1 MNPNLAKLHP
11 YPFQRITELYADVK
25 PVDAPMVSL
34 AIGEPK
40 HKTPDIILD
49 ALRDNLAGFSNYP
62 VTAGSLALR
71 TTIANWLS
79 RRFNLDHGVL
89 SPVTNVL
96 PVNGTRE
103 ALFAFAQAVVDNK
116 KHRLDYNNVNN
127 INDNDNNNGN
137 AKVVMPNPF
146 YQIYEGAAF
155 LAGAEPVFLAC
166 TADNNFIPDFD
177 QVSADTWNDCQLL
190 YLCSPGNP
198 TGSVISEAQITKLMI
213 LAEKHDFIIASDE
226 CYSEIYFDENKPPV
240 GLLEVAAKA
249 GNTEF
254 KRCVVFHSLSKR
266 SNAPGLRSGFVA
278 GDADILKQFL
288 LYRTYHGCAMSE
300 PIQMASI
307 AAWED
312 EQHVI
317 ENREQYRQKFDAVL
331 EILKPIMNVE
341 KPEAGFYLWPDIGT
355 DDEIFTRDIYA
366 QQNLKVV
373 PGSYL
378 ARSVDGV
385 NPGSQRIRMALVASM
400 EECIEAANRIAEFVK

>member
-1 MNPNLAKLHP
+1 MNPNLSKLHP
-11 YPFQRITELYADVK
+11 YPFQKIAELYSDVT
-25 PVDAPMVSL
+25 PVDIPMVSL

-40 HKTPDIILD
+40 HQTPGIILD
-49 ALRDNLAGFSNYP
+49 ALRYNLAGFSNYP
-62 VTAGSLALR
+62 LTAGTLALR
-71 TTIANWLS
+71 TSIANWLS
-79 RRFNLDHGVL
+79 RRFNLDDGVL
-89 SPVTNVL
+89 NPASNIL

-103 ALFAFAQAVVDNK
+103 ALFAFAQAVVDDK
-116 KHRLDYNNVNN
+116 KP
-127 INDNDNNNGN
+127 N

-166 TADNNFIPDFD
+166 TAENNFVPDFD
-177 QVSADTWNDCQLL
+177 QVSTDTWNDCQLL

-198 TGSVISEAQITKLMI
+198 TGAVISEALITKLI
-213 LAEKHDFIIASDE
+213 ALAEKHDFIIASDE
-226 CYSEIYFDENKPPV
+226 CYSEIYFDETQPPV

-278 GDADILKQFL
+278 GDAEILKEFL
-288 LYRTYHGCAMSE
+288 LFRTYHGCAMSE
-300 PIQMASI
+300 PIQIASI

-317 ENREQYRQKFDAVL
+317 ENRVQYRQKFDAVL
-331 EILKPIMNVE
+331 DILKPIMNVD
-341 KPEAGFYLWPDIGT
+341 KPEAGFYLWPDIDM
-355 DDEIFTRDIYA
+355 DDETFTHDVYA

-385 NPGSQRIRMALVASM
+385 NPGAQRIRMALVATV
-400 EECIEAANRIAEFVK
+400 EECIEAANRIAAFVK

>member
-1 MNPNLAKLHP
+1 MNSNLSKLHP
-11 YPFQRITELYADVK
+11 YPFQKIAELYADVT
-25 PVDAPMVSL
+25 PVDIPLVTL

-40 HKTPDIILD
+40 HKTPDIILE
-49 ALRDNLAGFSNYP
+49 AIRDNLAGFSNYP
-62 VTAGSLALR
+62 VTAGSLELR
-71 TTIANWLS
+71 TSIANWLS
-79 RRFNLDHGVL
+79 RRFHLAKGVIN
-89 SPVTNVL
+89 PQTNVI

-116 KHRLDYNNVNN
+116 KT
-127 INDNDNNNGN
+127 N
-137 AKVVMPNPF
+137 AKIIMPNPF

-177 QVSADTWNDCQLL
+177 QVSAKTWDDCQLL

-198 TGSVISEAQITKLMI
+198 TGSIVSETQIIALMT

-226 CYSEIYFDENKPPV
+226 CYSEVYFDENQPPV
-240 GLLEVAAKA
+240 GLLEAAAKA

-278 GDADILKQFL
+278 GDAEILKQFL

-300 PIQMASI
+300 PIQIASI

-317 ENREQYRQKFDAVL
+317 DNRQQYREKFDAVL
-331 EILKPIMNVE
+331 EILEPILNVK
-341 KPEAGFYLWPDIGT
+341 KPEAGFYLWPNVDM
-355 DDEIFTRDIYA
+355 DDENFTRDIYA
-366 QQNLKVV
+366 QQHLKVV

-385 NPGSQRIRMALVASM
+385 NPGANRIRMALVASV
-400 EECIEAANRIAEFVK
+400 EECIEAANRIASFVK

>member
-1 MNPNLAKLHP
+1 MNSKLTKLHP
-11 YPFQRITELYADVK
+11 YPFQKIAKLYADVT
-25 PVDAPMVSL
+25 PVDTPMVSL
-34 AIGEPK
+34 SIGEPK

-49 ALRDNLAGFSNYP
+49 ALKNNLEGFSSYP
-62 VTAGSLALR
+62 VTAGTIALR
-71 TTIANWLS
+71 TSICNWLGN
-79 RRFNLDHGVL
+79 RFHLDEGVL
-89 SPVTNVL
+89 NPETNVL

-116 KHRLDYNNVNN
+116 RP
-127 INDNDNNNGN
+127 N

-155 LAGAEPVFLAC
+155 LADAEPVFLAC
-166 TADNNFIPDFD
+166 TAENNFIPDFD

-198 TGSVISEAQITKLMI
+198 TGSVVSEAQITTLMA

-226 CYSEIYFDENKPPV
+226 CYSEIYFDEDKPPV
-240 GLLEVAAKA
+240 GLLEAATKA

-254 KRCVVFHSLSKR
+254 KRCVIFHSLSKR

-278 GDADILKQFL
+278 GDAEILKQFL

-307 AAWED
+307 AAWGD

-317 ENREQYRQKFDAVL
+317 DNRTQYRQKFDAVL
-331 EILKPIMNVE
+331 DILSPIMDVK
-341 KPEAGFYLWPDIGT
+341 KPEAGFYLWPNIET

-378 ARSVDGV
+378 ARSVDDV
-385 NPGSQRIRMALVASM
+385 NPGSQRIRMALVATV
-400 EECIEAANRIAEFVK
+400 EECVEAANRIAAFIK

>member
-1 MNPNLAKLHP
+1 MNSNLSKLHP
-11 YPFQRITELYADVK
+11 YPFQKIAELYADVT
-25 PVDAPMVSL
+25 PVDIPLVTL

-40 HKTPDIILD
+40 HKTPDIILE
-49 ALRDNLAGFSNYP
+49 AIRDNLAGFSNYP
-62 VTAGSLALR
+62 VTAGSLELR
-71 TTIANWLS
+71 TSIANWLS
-79 RRFNLDHGVL
+79 RRFHLAKGVIN
-89 SPVTNVL
+89 PQTNVI

-116 KHRLDYNNVNN
+116 KT
-127 INDNDNNNGN
+127 N
-137 AKVVMPNPF
+137 AKIIMPNPF

-177 QVSADTWNDCQLL
+177 QVSAKTWDDCQLL

-198 TGSVISEAQITKLMI
+198 TGSIVSETQIIALMT

-226 CYSEIYFDENKPPV
+226 CYSEVYFDENQPPV
-240 GLLEVAAKA
+240 GLLEAAAKA

-278 GDADILKQFL
+278 GDAEILKQFL

-300 PIQMASI
+300 PIQIASI

-317 ENREQYRQKFDAVL
+317 DNRQQYREKFDAVL
-331 EILKPIMNVE
+331 EILEPILNVK
-341 KPEAGFYLWPDIGT
+341 KPEAGFYLWPNVDM
-355 DDEIFTRDIYA
+355 DDENFTRDIYA
-366 QQNLKVV
+366 QQHLKVV

-385 NPGSQRIRMALVASM
+385 NPGANRIRMALVASV
-400 EECIEAANRIAEFVK
+400 EECIEAANRIAAFVK

>member
-1 MNPNLAKLHP
+1 MNPNLSKLHP
-11 YPFQRITELYADVK
+11 YPFQKIAELCNDVT
-25 PVDAPMVSL
+25 PANIPMLSL

-40 HKTPDIILD
+40 HKTPEIILD
-49 ALRDNLAGFSNYP
+49 TIRDNLAGFSSYP
-62 VTAGSLALR
+62 VTTGTIALR
-71 TTIANWLS
+71 TSIANWLS
-79 RRFNLDHGVL
+79 RRFNLDDGVL
-89 SPVTNVL
+89 NPASNVL

-103 ALFAFAQAVVDNK
+103 ALFAFAQAVVDDK
-116 KHRLDYNNVNN
+116 KP
-127 INDNDNNNGN
+127 N

-166 TADNNFIPDFD
+166 TVENNFIPDFD

-198 TGSVISEAQITKLMI
+198 TGAVISEAQITQLLA

-226 CYSEIYFDENKPPV
+226 CYSEIYFDENQPPV
-240 GLLEVAAKA
+240 GLLEVAAKV

-278 GDADILKQFL
+278 GDAEILKQFL

-300 PIQMASI
+300 PIQIASI

-317 ENREQYRQKFDAVL
+317 ENRAQYRQKFEAVL
-331 EILKPIMNVE
+331 EILKPIMNVD
-341 KPEAGFYLWPDIGT
+341 KPEAGFYLWPDVDM

-385 NPGSQRIRMALVASM
+385 NPGAQRIRMALVATV
-400 EECIEAANRIAEFVK
+400 EECIEAANRIAAFVK